1 MADDFAAKVK
11 AFRDKAL
18 GNVTAVVHDATIGIT
33 AALVERT
40 PVDITPLRA
49 NWNFGAGTRPYSIDE
64 TAKDESAG
72 GADTVAELAAQILE
86 SPVGGITY
94 VNNAMPYMPTI
105 EYGLYPNPPKRPTGK
120 TVNGFSTQAPAGVIG
135 VTAIG
140 WEEEFVKPAIEKLK
154 I

>member
-1 MADDFAAKVK
+1 MADDFSAQIK

-18 GNVTAVVHDATIGIT
+18 ANVTQVVHDATTGIT

-40 PVDITPLRA
+40 PIDETTLRA
-49 NWNFGAGTRPYSIDE
+49 NWNFGAGARPEDLDVN
-64 TAKDESAG
+64 AKDDSPQGAETVERLAG
-72 GADTVAELAAQILE
+72 QIAE

-94 VNNAMPYMPTI
+94 VNNNVPYMETI
-105 EYGLYPNPPKRPTGK
+105 EFGLYPNPPKRPTGK

-135 VTAIG
+135 VTAEG

>member
-1 MADDFAAKVK
+1 MADDFAAQIK

-18 GNVTAVVHDATIGIT
+18 ANVTTVVHDATIGIT

-40 PVDITPLRA
+40 PVDETPLRA
-49 NWNFGAGTRPYSIDE
+49 NWNFGAGTRPESIDE
-64 TAKDESAG
+64 SARDDSPG
-72 GADTVAELAAQILE
+72 GADTVERLAAQIVE

-135 VTAIG
+135 VTAEG
-140 WEEEFVKPAIEKLK
+140 WEEEFVKPAIGKLNL
-154 I
+154 